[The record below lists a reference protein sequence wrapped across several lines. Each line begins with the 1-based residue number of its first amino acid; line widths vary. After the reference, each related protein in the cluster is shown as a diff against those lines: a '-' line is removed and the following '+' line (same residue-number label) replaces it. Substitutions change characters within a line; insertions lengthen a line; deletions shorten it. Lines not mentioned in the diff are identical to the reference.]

1 MTALSPYFFVLGSP
15 DHEMR
20 EIERVATELGIPHG
34 YAHRCGT
41 VVKSHNAYQATGVG
55 ITTIPPGSRIVYV
68 ESQVMGLRAD
78 DIIDHHNVNDP
89 GYGKSPAQFY
99 EGSSIGQFL
108 TMLGRDPTP
117 RQRVIAAADHC
128 LSAAYR
134 GECPGITFEALK
146 EFREST
152 RAQARRISREELSL
166 QIQHAVQVLK
176 NAARVQIA
184 GASVAWFD
192 SEEPPAEIA
201 EASARISQP
210 YVSITKR
217 EDGRVKA
224 VLQSAPAYVVKKWL
238 TLTDL
243 VGTYGD
249 PQRGFAG
256 GYFR

>member
-1 MTALSPYFFVLGSP
+1 MTATSPFFFVLGSP

-20 EIERVATELGIPHG
+20 EIERVCIERGLAYGF
-34 YAHRCGT
+34 AHRCG
-41 VVKSHNAYQATGVG
+41 VIVKSHNAYQATGVG
-55 ITTIPPGSRIVYV
+55 ITTIPPGSRIVCV

-78 DIIDHHNVNDP
+78 DIIDHHNPNDP
-89 GYGKSPAQFY
+89 GFGKSPQEFY
-99 EGSSIGQFL
+99 EGSSLGQFL
-108 TMLGRDPTP
+108 TMIGVEPTP

-134 GECPGITFEALK
+134 GECPGISVEDLQ
-146 EFREST
+146 EFRETT
-152 RAQARRISREELSL
+152 RAEARRITREELAL
-166 QIQHAVQVLK
+166 QIQHASLVLR

-184 GASVAWFD
+184 GTPVAWFE
-192 SEEPPAEIA
+192 SEVPPAEIA

-217 EDGRVKA
+217 EDGRIKA
-224 VLQSAPAYVVKKWL
+224 VLQSAPAYLVKKWIAMS
-238 TLTDL
+238 DL

-249 PQRGFAG
+249 PERGFAG